1 MHGGGS
7 QHAKI
12 ARLPLFSPEN
22 FNSAGLTK
30 YWKILIGLQGIYLL
44 LMVIGFALGG
54 DAVSLITGLVS
65 IGLTAWFASSVKN
78 LSELIA
84 NGEITRYPI
93 YQPMCFD
100 QAVLTHCSC
109 T

>member
-1 MHGGGS
+1 
-7 QHAKI
+7 
-12 ARLPLFSPEN
+12 
-22 FNSAGLTK
+22 
-30 YWKILIGLQGIYLL
+30 
-44 LMVIGFALGG
+44 
-54 DAVSLITGLVS
+54 
-65 IGLTAWFASSVKN
+65 VKN

-93 YQPMCFD
+93 YQLMCFD